1 MTIEPQVE
9 GVQDA
14 GVTGA
19 AGAFADDVDDIDI
32 PPPQAFKAA
41 VSNAH
46 AAAANHRCPLARV
59 CVARIELSMEISSF
73 CWFYA

>member
-19 AGAFADDVDDIDI
+19 AGAGMAELDDIDI
-32 PPPQAFKAA
+32 PPPQALKAA
-41 VSNAH
+41 ASEAH
-46 AAAANHRCPLARV
+46 AAAANH
-59 CVARIELSMEISSF
+59 
-73 CWFYA
+73 

>member
-19 AGAFADDVDDIDI
+19 AGAGMAELDDIDI
-32 PPPQAFKAA
+32 PPPQALKAA
-41 VSNAH
+41 ASEAH
-46 AAAANHRCPLARV
+46 AAAANHRLPFAR
-59 CVARIELSMEISSF
+59 A
-73 CWFYA
+73 

>member
-19 AGAFADDVDDIDI
+19 DGAAMAGGDDIDI
-32 PPPQAFKAA
+32 PPPQALKAA
-41 VSNAH
+41 VSKAQ
-46 AAAANHRCPLARV
+46 AAAGNHPRPLTRG
-59 CVARIELSMEISSF
+59 
-73 CWFYA
+73 